1 MKEVTLHN
9 EPAVECVYTA
19 GGCNRSPHCMSWNK
33 TKIIYGCCNAIN
45 LVDAYDISSQR
56 EVFAKCKG
64 VQTIFSPC

>member
-9 EPAVECVYTA
+9 EPAVDCVYTA

-45 LVDAYDISSQR
+45 LIDAYDISSQR
-56 EVFAKCKG
+56 
-64 VQTIFSPC
+64 